1 MRSHFSAFPTL
12 AAARHRLID
21 IIDELPAQA
30 RMYFT
35 RDHIDG
41 FPLRERDEHGIGRAH
56 SCLVSFRLAQ
66 LGSRHCPKTLY

>member
-1 MRSHFSAFPTL
+1 MRSHFPAFPTL
-12 AAARHRLID
+12 AAALRRLID

-35 RDHIDG
+35 GDHIDG
-41 FPLRERDEHGIGRAH
+41 FPLRERKDHGIGRAH

-66 LGSRHCPKTLY
+66 LGSRHCAKTRY